1 MQVCYYMFRFAVD
14 VIHKFGHIFIPRNED
29 IFKDGSLLRSK
40 KTRTNK
46 RLQHFKGI
54 GDEALIYSQC
64 LTYSTQCSDS
74 PFPWHYIASTVEL
87 AYSFI

>member
-14 VIHKFGHIFIPRNED
+14 VIHKFGHIFILRNED
-29 IFKDGSLLRSK
+29 ICSWDLK
-40 KTRTNK
+40 KQQQIK
-46 RLQHFKGI
+46 RLQRFKGI

>member
-14 VIHKFGHIFIPRNED
+14 VIHKFGHIFILRNED

-46 RLQHFKGI
+46 K
-54 GDEALIYSQC
+54 
-64 LTYSTQCSDS
+64 TSTFQRDR
-74 PFPWHYIASTVEL
+74 
-87 AYSFI
+87 